1 VVANNPRDCY
11 AELIDDLFVRFERCS
26 VVSQEVTMASPWIL
40 IVDDDQD
47 SCLVTQRL
55 LTDEGF
61 SVDTAFDA
69 LSALKLFGE
78 QTHDLVILDYRMPD
92 MDGLEF
98 FATIKR
104 QWPDVAV
111 VFHTAYASIDLINA
125 ALDAGARRV
134 FPKEADATE
143 LVDGVKGILGKVA
156 N

>member
-1 VVANNPRDCY
+1 MGGLCVQ
-11 AELIDDLFVRFERCS
+11 FERYSAVC
-26 VVSQEVTMASPWIL
+26 QEITMASPWIL

-47 SCLVTQRL
+47 SCLVTKRL
-55 LTDEGF
+55 LTDEGY
-61 SVDTAFDA
+61 SVDTACDA
-69 LSALKLFGE
+69 LTALKLFGE

-98 FATIKR
+98 YETIKQ

-111 VFHTAYASIDLINA
+111 VFHTAYATIDLINA

-134 FPKEADATE
+134 FPKEADASE
-143 LVDGVKGILGKVA
+143 LIDGVKGILEQVA